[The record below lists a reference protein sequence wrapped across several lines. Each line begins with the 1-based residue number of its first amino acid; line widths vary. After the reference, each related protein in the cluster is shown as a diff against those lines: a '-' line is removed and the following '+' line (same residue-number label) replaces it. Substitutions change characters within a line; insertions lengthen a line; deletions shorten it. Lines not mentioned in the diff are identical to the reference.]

1 MANGCLQLR
10 GQLVEGKDLG
20 MMSALAKEISTT
32 KVKVRVLGEE
42 CLIWLSKTV
51 RAPVLGIQLG
61 IFRMI
66 RWSSSFFL
74 IDGAML
80 L

>member
-42 CLIWLSKTV
+42 CLDL
-51 RAPVLGIQLG
+51 AIQDSPG
-61 IFRMI
+61 A
-66 RWSSSFFL
+66 SSRDTAGHIQNDSL
-74 IDGAML
+74 V
-80 L
+80 